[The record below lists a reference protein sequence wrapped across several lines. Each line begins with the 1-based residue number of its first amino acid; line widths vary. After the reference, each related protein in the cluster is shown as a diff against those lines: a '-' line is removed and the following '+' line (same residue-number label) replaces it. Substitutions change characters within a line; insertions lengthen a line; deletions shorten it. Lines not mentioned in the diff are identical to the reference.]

1 MTWKIKIKHREEQ
14 KVSKWSGGTTTE
26 LALYPPNSSYIERD
40 FLWRISTATVEDVK
54 STFTSLPNYNRIIMP
69 LSGDLLKLHH
79 QNHYDKEL
87 KSLETDAFHGSW
99 ITASEGKVQD
109 FNLMFADACG
119 GSIQGYRIQQSLTI
133 NMDAKALSGTGEVVT
148 IALYILGDT
157 VKVDIPSQNDNL
169 TLVDGDF
176 VTFTG
181 SIADNSL
188 ILNMAME
195 ENGGKAII
203 VCTTIKY
210 SNQKVTEIGL

>member
-1 MTWKIKIKHREEQ
+1 MTWEVKIKHQEEQ
-14 KVSKWSGGTTTE
+14 SISKWSGGTTTE
-26 LALYPPNSSYIERD
+26 LALYPPSSSYKGRD
-40 FLWRISTATVEDVK
+40 FLWRISTAIVEDAK
-54 STFTSLPNYNRIIMP
+54 STFTNLPAYNRIIMP
-69 LSGDLLKLHH
+69 LRGDTLKLHH

-133 NMDAKALSGTGEVVT
+133 NMDAKALSGTVEVVT

-157 VKVDIPSQNDNL
+157 VKVAIPSQNDNL

-210 SNQKVTEIGL
+210 SNQKATENGL